1 MAFVYLIFAVAAA
14 ISGVA
19 AYFSL
24 IGLGSIFAATFWG
37 VVVMGAALE
46 AGKIVTAKWVHAN
59 WRNPSAPWYFRGLLC
74 FFVACLMTITS
85 LGIYGYLSKGHLEQQ
100 APLAGLGI
108 QVAQLETQLKQKQDE
123 NKRLEERLAQISTI
137 TNKVLEGS
145 ARAGLRASNQSKA
158 ESANI
163 QKSIDANNQ
172 AINDITQK
180 LVPLKMKTGDVEGE
194 LGVAKYFAELVGI
207 NPEKAIQLFIAL
219 IMSTFDTLA
228 ISMFIMGSISLAKV
242 REEKKTKA
250 TDVDWSKYES
260 SMPLEPVVV
269 PEGEDKEELVER
281 VKEAFE
287 KVDLPTK
294 PVEQEPAPISIEPG
308 EGNPIE
314 FQEEVPEPLDL
325 DKVEDEFR
333 EEIRELLDK
342 EHEREIE
349 DDLVHM
355 RNEQEKRLAELD
367 EAHEAIQ
374 REREEFNEEMEQ
386 VKGLLTQ
393 VADLDEAQ
401 EIVRRDQIALKGAHQ
416 QLLDME
422 ARLTDERE
430 LLGQWEEQL
439 KQQQEAINA
448 WRPERHDMED
458 GRDPKDMIIEVLEM
472 NPDIVNDIVQVAIAM
487 QNARPGL

>member
-37 VVVMGAALE
+37 VVVMGASLE
-46 AGKIVTAKWVHAN
+46 AGKIVTAKWIHAN
-59 WRNPSAPWYFRGLLC
+59 WRNPAAPWYFRGILC

-123 NKRLEERLAQISTI
+123 NKRLEERLVQISTI

-145 ARAGLRASNQSKA
+145 ARAGLRASNQSKV
-158 ESANI
+158 ESASI

-172 AINDITQK
+172 TINDLTQK
-180 LVPLKMKTGDVEGE
+180 LVPLKMKAGDVEGE
-194 LGVAKYFAELVGI
+194 LGVAKYFAELVGL

-228 ISMFIMGSISLAKV
+228 ISMFIMGSISLARI
-242 REEKKTKA
+242 REEKKAQEVVPEKEFSWVEKFSPTPDLPA
-250 TDVDWSKYES
+250 AIAPVETEAEAEEIHVSVE
-260 SMPLEPVVV
+260 ETPVVV
-269 PEGEDKEELVER
+269 EEIGGE
-281 VKEAFE
+281 
-287 KVDLPTK
+287 
-294 PVEQEPAPISIEPG
+294 
-308 EGNPIE
+308 PIE
-314 FQEEVPEPLDL
+314 FQEDTQEPLDL
-325 DKVEDEFR
+325 EKTEEDFKEHL
-333 EEIRELLDK
+333 RELLDADNQ
-342 EHEREIE
+342 REIE
-349 DDLVHM
+349 DDIVQM
-355 RNEQEKRLAELD
+355 RNDQEKRLAELD

-374 REREEFNEEMEQ
+374 REREEFYEEMEQ

-401 EIVRRDQIALKGAHQ
+401 EIVKRDQMALKGAHQ

-439 KQQQEAINA
+439 KNQQAAING
-448 WRPERHDMED
+448 WKPERHDMED